1 VIAIDDLVHRYSQ
14 SAVAV
19 DHVTLTIG
27 AGECFGLIGSNG
39 AGKTT
44 TMRILATLLTP
55 MSGRASIGG
64 HDVVADYLPVRRLIG
79 YMPETFAVYKEL
91 TVKEFLDYTAAAYG
105 FRNEEKRRRVESVV
119 ALTDLGGKL
128 KAGCD
133 QLSRG
138 MKQRLFLARALVH
151 DPQVLLLDEPTAGLD
166 PAARVEFRQ
175 IIRELTAAGKTTVI
189 SSHILPELA
198 EFCTSV
204 GIVERGK
211 LVASGS
217 IADML
222 ASVRGSRTI
231 EVQVAGDAH
240 MVGTILRSRP
250 CVESVQIDGSM
261 ATVMFGGSREEAA
274 SLLRALVD
282 GGVAV
287 VSFGERQSSLEDIFM
302 KVAAFE
308 VG

>member
-1 VIAIDDLVHRYSQ
+1 MIALDRLVHRYT
-14 SAVAV
+14 AATNAV
-19 DHVTLTIG
+19 DRVTLTIG
-27 AGECFGLIGSNG
+27 EGECFGLIGSNG

-55 MSGRASIGG
+55 TDGRASIAG
-64 HDVVADYLPVRRLIG
+64 HDVVGNYLAVRRLIG

-91 TVKEFLDYTAAAYG
+91 TVDEFLDYTAAAYG
-105 FRNEEKRRRVESVV
+105 FRGAEKRRRVDSVV
-119 ALTDLGGKL
+119 ALTDLESKR
-128 KAGCD
+128 KSGCD
-133 QLSRG
+133 ALSRG

-166 PAARVEFRQ
+166 PAARIEFRQ
-175 IIRELTAAGKTTVI
+175 IIRGLTAAGKTTIV
-189 SSHILPELA
+189 SSHILPELS

-204 GIVERGK
+204 GILERGK

-217 IADML
+217 IAEML
-222 ASVRGSRTI
+222 ASVKGSRTI
-231 EVQVAGDAH
+231 EIELAGDAQI
-240 MVGTILRSRP
+240 VATILHGRP
-250 CVESVQIDGSM
+250 GVESVRVDGARAS
-261 ATVMFGGSREEAA
+261 VKHSGSRESAA
-274 SLLRALVD
+274 PLLRALVD

-287 VSFGERQSSLEDIFM
+287 VSFAERQSTLEDIFM

>member
-1 VIAIDDLVHRYSQ
+1 VIAIDNLVHRYS
-14 SAVAV
+14 SAGNAV
-19 DHVTLTIG
+19 DGVTLQIPS
-27 AGECFGLIGSNG
+27 GECFGLIGSNG

-44 TMRILATLLTP
+44 TMRVLATLLVP
-55 MSGRASIGG
+55 SGGKASIAG
-64 HDVVADYLPVRRLIG
+64 HDVVADHLAVRRIIG
-79 YMPETFAVYKEL
+79 YMPEVFSVYKEL
-91 TVKEFLDYTAAAYG
+91 TVEEFLDYTAAAYG
-105 FRNEEKRRRVESVV
+105 FRREEKRRRVESVV

-133 QLSRG
+133 SLSRG

-175 IIRELTAAGKTTVI
+175 IMRELTASGKTTII

-217 IADML
+217 IAEML
-222 ASVRGSRTI
+222 TTIRGPRTI
-231 EVQVAGDAH
+231 EVDVAGDAH
-240 MVGTILRSRP
+240 VVAAILRARAG
-250 CVESVQIDGSM
+250 VESVRADGAR
-261 ATVMFGGSREEAA
+261 ATIIYNGPREDAA
-274 SLLRALVD
+274 SLLRALVE

-287 VSFGERQSSLEDIFM
+287 IAFGERQSSLEDIFM

>member
-1 VIAIDDLVHRYSQ
+1 MIASDNLVHRCA
-14 SAVAV
+14 SAANAV
-19 DHVTLTIG
+19 DGITLTIG

-39 AGKTT
+39 AAKTT
-44 TMRILATLLTP
+44 TMRVLATLLVP
-55 MSGRASIGG
+55 SGGKASIAG
-64 HDVVADYLPVRRLIG
+64 HDVVADHLAVRRIIG
-79 YMPETFAVYKEL
+79 YMPEVFSVYKEL
-91 TVKEFLDYTAAAYG
+91 TVEEFLDYTAAAYG
-105 FRNEEKRRRVESVV
+105 FRREEKRRRVESVI
-119 ALTDLGGKL
+119 ALTDLGSKL

-133 QLSRG
+133 SLSRG

-175 IIRELTAAGKTTVI
+175 IMRELTAAGKTTII

-217 IADML
+217 IAEML
-222 ASVRGSRTI
+222 STIRGPRTI
-231 EVQVAGDAH
+231 EVEIAGDAH
-240 MVGTILRSRP
+240 VVAATLRARAG
-250 CVESVQIDGSM
+250 VESVRVDGAK
-261 ATVMFGGSREEAA
+261 ATITFNGPREDAA
-274 SLLRALVD
+274 ALLRALVE

-287 VSFGERQSSLEDIFM
+287 IAFGERQSSLEDIFM

>member
-1 VIAIDDLVHRYSQ
+1 VIAIDNLVHRYT
-14 SAVAV
+14 AAANAV
-19 DHVTLTIG
+19 DGITLTIG
-27 AGECFGLIGSNG
+27 SGECFGLIGSNG

-44 TMRILATLLTP
+44 TMRVLATLLVPTG
-55 MSGRASIGG
+55 GRASIAG
-64 HDVVADYLPVRRLIG
+64 HDVVTDHLAVRRLIG
-79 YMPETFAVYKEL
+79 YMPEVFSVYKEL
-91 TVKEFLDYTAAAYG
+91 TVEEFLDYTAAAYG
-105 FRNEEKRRRVESVV
+105 FRRDEKRRRVESVV
-119 ALTDLGGKL
+119 ALTDLGSKL
-128 KAGCD
+128 KVGCD
-133 QLSRG
+133 ALSRG

-175 IIRELTAAGKTTVI
+175 IMRELTAAGKTTII

-217 IADML
+217 IAEML
-222 ASVRGSRTI
+222 TTIRGPRTI
-231 EVQVAGDAH
+231 EVDVAGDAQG
-240 MVGTILRSRP
+240 VSTILRARAG
-250 CVESVQIDGSM
+250 VESVRIDGAH
-261 ATVMFGGSREEAA
+261 ATVVFNGPREGAA
-274 SLLRALVD
+274 SLLRALVE

-287 VSFGERQSSLEDIFM
+287 IAFGERQSSLEDIFM

>member
-1 VIAIDDLVHRYSQ
+1 MIAIDNLVHRYS
-14 SAVAV
+14 AATNAV
-19 DHVTLTIG
+19 DGITLKIG
-27 AGECFGLIGSNG
+27 SGECFGLIGSNG

-44 TMRILATLLTP
+44 TMRVLATLLVPT
-55 MSGRASIGG
+55 GGKATIAG
-64 HDVVADYLPVRRLIG
+64 HDVVADHLAVRRMIG
-79 YMPETFAVYKEL
+79 YMPEVFSVYKEL
-91 TVKEFLDYTAAAYG
+91 TVAEFLDYTAAAYG
-105 FRNEEKRRRVESVV
+105 FRGEEKRRRVESVV
-119 ALTDLGGKL
+119 ALTDLGSKL
-128 KAGCD
+128 NVGCD
-133 QLSRG
+133 ALSRG

-175 IIRELTAAGKTTVI
+175 IMRGLTAAGKTTII

-217 IADML
+217 IAEML
-222 ASVRGSRTI
+222 TTIRGPRTI
-231 EVQVAGDAH
+231 EVEVAGDAH
-240 MVGTILRSRP
+240 VVATMLRSRAG
-250 CVESVQIDGSM
+250 VESIRVDGAR
-261 ATVMFGGSREEAA
+261 ATISYNGAREDAA
-274 SLLRALVD
+274 TLLRALVE

-287 VSFGERQSSLEDIFM
+287 IAFGERQSSLEDIFM

>member
-1 VIAIDDLVHRYSQ
+1 MIALDNVVHRYS
-14 SAVAV
+14 AKAHAL
-19 DHVTLTIG
+19 DGITMNIG
-27 AGECFGLIGSNG
+27 RGECFGLIGSNG

-44 TMRILATLLTP
+44 AMRILATLLVPTG
-55 MSGRASIGG
+55 GRATIGD
-64 HDVVADYLPVRRLIG
+64 HDVVADHLAVRKVIG

-91 TVKEFLDYTAAAYG
+91 TVEEFLDYTAAAYG
-105 FRNEEKRRRVESVV
+105 FRGDDRRRRVESVV
-119 ALTDLGGKL
+119 ALTDLGSKRR
-128 KAGCD
+128 AGCD
-133 QLSRG
+133 SLSRG

-166 PAARVEFRQ
+166 PAARIEFRQ

-204 GIVERGK
+204 GIIERGK
-211 LVASGS
+211 LVAAGT
-217 IADML
+217 IAEML
-222 ASVRGSRTI
+222 AKVKGARTI
-231 EVQVAGDAH
+231 EIEVAGDAGA
-240 MVGTILRSRP
+240 VATILRGRLG
-250 CVESVQIDGSM
+250 VESVRIDGAR
-261 ATVMFGGSREEAA
+261 ATVKHAGTREDAPQ
-274 SLLRALVD
+274 LLRALVE

-287 VSFGERQSSLEDIFM
+287 VSFGERQSTLEDIFM